1 MLTLFL
7 LAFLSSGPSFAADE
21 NKPHP
26 HQGKSEKFSAPSP
39 TKLSTSEVATIKSG
53 KAVRRQVKNDSGG
66 RGIAIMDVKADPDK
80 IWATIL
86 DYKAYPD
93 WIDKLDKTSIY
104 GGNPETGLK
113 VKFEL
118 SVIGMDVIY
127 FIDHSYHKDKG
138 YLTWTL
144 DYTRESDLDDSTGY
158 WLVYASPDTPG
169 ATRVEYTVDMRLK
182 GWVPGFVENM
192 LAKKGLTM
200 ATSWVKKQAE

>member
-7 LAFLSSGPSFAADE
+7 LAFLSGGPAHAADA

-26 HQGKSEKFSAPSP
+26 HQGKSEKFAQPKP
-39 TKLSTSEVATIKSG
+39 TKLSKSEVVTIKEG
-53 KAVRRQVKNDSGG
+53 RAVRRQVKNDSGG
-66 RGIAIMDVKADPDK
+66 RGIAIMDVKASPDK
-80 IWATIL
+80 IWKTIV
-86 DYKAYPD
+86 DYKAYPN

-104 GGNPETGLK
+104 GGTPETGLK

-127 FIDHSYHKDKG
+127 FIDHSYHPDKG
-138 YLTWTL
+138 YMTWTL

-158 WLVYASPDTPG
+158 LLVYPSPDTPG

>member
-7 LAFLSSGPSFAADE
+7 LALLSGGPAHAADA

-26 HQGKSEKFSAPSP
+26 HQGKSEKFAQPKP
-39 TKLSTSEVATIKSG
+39 TKLSKSEVVTIKEG
-53 KAVRRQVKNDSGG
+53 RAVRRQVKNDSGG
-66 RGIAIMDVKADPDK
+66 RGIAIMDVKASPDK
-80 IWATIL
+80 IWKTIV
-86 DYKAYPD
+86 DYKAYPN

-104 GGNPETGLK
+104 GGTPETGLK

-127 FIDHSYHKDKG
+127 FIDHSYHPDKG
-138 YLTWTL
+138 YMTWTL

-158 WLVYASPDTPG
+158 WLVYPSPDTPG